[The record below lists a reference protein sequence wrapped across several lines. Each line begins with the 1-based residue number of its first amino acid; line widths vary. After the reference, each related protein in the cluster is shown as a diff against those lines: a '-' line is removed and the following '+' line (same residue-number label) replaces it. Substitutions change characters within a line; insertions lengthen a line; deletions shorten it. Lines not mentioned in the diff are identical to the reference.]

1 MGKKLF
7 INNKY
12 TSFKKTISIDG
23 DKSISIRALLLGS
36 QAFGKTSIENIL
48 LSEDIVNSIN
58 CLKKLGINISLD
70 KKKCSIYGRGI
81 NGFKYKKN
89 IVLNAGNSGTFARLI
104 LGLLVKSPYYIKLIG
119 DKSLS
124 KRDFE
129 RVILPLQKIG
139 ANFKLNK
146 RKTLPLQ
153 IIGSTFT
160 NPIHYL
166 EERGS
171 AQCKSTVM
179 LAALNSP
186 GQTIIKAKK
195 SRDHTEN
202 IFKHLGIPII
212 VKKNSQSDEIKV
224 RGQKLF
230 KSFKYKVPS
239 DPSSSAFF
247 IVLTLLSK
255 NCELKIRS
263 VNVNQSRIGYIKVL
277 NKMGARIKIKNI
289 RTKYGEKQA
298 DIYVKSQPTLK
309 KINCSPSLNS
319 NLIDEFLIIFLAA
332 AKANGVSTFSDLG
345 ELNKKESPR
354 LKLGSQ
360 ILNQLGIKTKLTKDS
375 IKIFGDPTVDLK
387 KSISIKNY
395 HKDHR
400 IFMTSVIAAF
410 TFGGKWKI
418 DDVDSYKS
426 SFPSFLDI
434 IKKLGYKFK
443 FVQ

>member
-1 MGKKLF
+1 MGKRLI

-12 TSFKKTISIDG
+12 NSFKKTIFIDG
-23 DKSISIRALLLGS
+23 DKSISIRSLLLGS
-36 QAFGKTSIENIL
+36 QAFGKTSIKNIL
-48 LSEDIVNSIN
+48 LSEDIISSIN
-58 CLKKLGINISLD
+58 CLKKLGVKITLN
-70 KKKCSIYGRGI
+70 KKDCSIYGKGL
-81 NGFKYKKN
+81 NGFEFKKN

-129 RVILPLQKIG
+129 RVVLPLQQMG
-139 ANFKLNK
+139 ANFKMNNK
-146 RKTLPLQ
+146 KTLPLQ

-160 NPIHYL
+160 NPIHYF
-166 EERGS
+166 ENKGS

-186 GQTIIKAKK
+186 GETVIEAKK

-212 VKKNSQSDEIKV
+212 VKRNKNNDEIKIQ
-224 RGQKLF
+224 GQKFF

-239 DPSSSAFF
+239 DPSSCAFF

-255 NCELKIRS
+255 NCKLKIKN
-263 VNVNQSRIGYIKVL
+263 VNINQSRIGYIKIL
-277 NKMGARIKIKNI
+277 NKMGAKIKIKNI

-298 DIYVKSQPTLK
+298 NIFVQSQPNLK
-309 KINCSPSLNS
+309 KINCPSSLNS
-319 NLIDEFLIIFLAA
+319 NLIDEFLIMFLVA
-332 AKANGVSTFSDLG
+332 AKAKGVSTFTNLS

-354 LKLGSQ
+354 LKLGSKL
-360 ILNQLGIKTKLTKDS
+360 LNQLGIKNKLTKDS
-375 IKIFGDPTVDLK
+375 IKIFGNPGINLK
-387 KSISIKNY
+387 KSIHIKNY
-395 HKDHR
+395 FKDHR
-400 IFMTSVIAAF
+400 IFMTSVIAAY
-410 TFGGKWKI
+410 TFGGRWII
-418 DDVDSYKS
+418 DDVSSYKS
-426 SFPSFLDI
+426 SFPSFLNI

-443 FVQ
+443 VGK